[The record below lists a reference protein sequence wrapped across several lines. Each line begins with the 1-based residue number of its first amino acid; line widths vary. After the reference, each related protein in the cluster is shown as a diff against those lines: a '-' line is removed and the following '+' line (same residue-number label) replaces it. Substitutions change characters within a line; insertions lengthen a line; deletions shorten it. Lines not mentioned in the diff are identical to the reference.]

1 MAAKIKAGDKL
12 PMFSYDTPYRAQNHF
27 RDLLA
32 AQAPLVLVFMA
43 NFGNPVTRT
52 FASRYAET
60 YDKLYSGGFAMVVR
74 SRADKLAASLAQ
86 DALPFPLMCD
96 ADGVLYDL
104 LEIPTRGSAWTA
116 YSLEA
121 WQILRQ
127 AKKQGYRAAKGAEQQ
142 MPLTLIL
149 DKDGKVLFCHYGTSL
164 TDVPQDC
171 EAMQSLLE
179 ELELIPDSF
188 EKAELT
194 GLKD

>member
-1 MAAKIKAGDKL
+1 M
-12 PMFSYDTPYRAQNHF
+12 
-27 RDLLA
+27 
-32 AQAPLVLVFMA
+32 
-43 NFGNPVTRT
+43 
-52 FASRYAET
+52 
-60 YDKLYSGGFAMVVR
+60 
-74 SRADKLAASLAQ
+74 
-86 DALPFPLMCD
+86 
-96 ADGVLYDL
+96 
-104 LEIPTRGSAWTA
+104 
-116 YSLEA
+116 
-121 WQILRQ
+121 RQ

>member
-1 MAAKIKAGDKL
+1 MAAKIKTGDKL
-12 PMFSYDTPYRAQNHF
+12 PMFLYDTPYRAQNRF

-60 YDKLYSGGFAMVVR
+60 FDKLYSGGFAMVVR
-74 SRADKLAASLAQ
+74 SRADKLAGSLAQ
-86 DALPFPLMCD
+86 DALPFSLMCD
-96 ADGVLYDL
+96 AEGVLYEL
-104 LEIPTRGSAWTA
+104 LDIPTRSSAWTA

-121 WQILRQ
+121 LQIFRQ
-127 AKKQGYRAAKGAEQQ
+127 AKKQGYHTAKGKEQQ

-149 DKDGKVLFCHYGTSL
+149 DKNGKVLFCHYGTSM
-164 TDVPQDC
+164 TDVPRDC
-171 EAMQSLLE
+171 EAMQNLLE

-188 EKAELT
+188 EKAALAAQ
-194 GLKD
+194 K